1 AAARRGGRRLGDA
14 ALLARGGAHRRLRRG
29 PRLAARD
36 ERGQLPR
43 GPPPAG
49 AHPRGPGGRLPRAG
63 DARRTRGGA
72 HRPVRDDVAHPGR
85 LGGPGAVAALAAP
98 RRPSRHRA
106 QRLGVRLPALRRR
119 RRRDAL
125 RPAWPGPP
133 PHRRHPLARRS
144 ARHRGRARHRARVR
158 RRHVGRRRA
167 RARRRPAAARPPRRR
182 PDRTAGR
189 GGLVSAGVATAGR
202 GAAALSRARHGL
214 RTLGPGGVVSAAV
227 VLLVLLAALW
237 PGLLAPGGPTA
248 VAPAQAYRPP
258 GADALLGTDASGRD
272 VYTRV
277 VHGAGQSLGVGAA
290 ATAIGLALGLVLG
303 FGAALG
309 PRWLDG
315 LLNRVIEVL
324 FALPSLVLALL
335 LVAVLGAGV
344 GPSVLA

>member
-1 AAARRGGRRLGDA
+1 M
-14 ALLARGGAHRRLRRG
+14 
-29 PRLAARD
+29 
-36 ERGQLPR
+36 
-43 GPPPAG
+43 
-49 AHPRGPGGRLPRAG
+49 
-63 DARRTRGGA
+63 
-72 HRPVRDDVAHPGR
+72 
-85 LGGPGAVAALAAP
+85 
-98 RRPSRHRA
+98 
-106 QRLGVRLPALRRR
+106 
-119 RRRDAL
+119 
-125 RPAWPGPP
+125 
-133 PHRRHPLARRS
+133 
-144 ARHRGRARHRARVR
+144 
-158 RRHVGRRRA
+158 
-167 RARRRPAAARPPRRR
+167 
-182 PDRTAGR
+182 
-189 GGLVSAGVATAGR
+189 SAGVATAGR

-237 PGLLAPGGPTA
+237 PGLLAPGDPTA

-344 GPSVLA
+344 GPSVLAVGVATAPGYARILRARAQSVTRSAYVAASRLEGVSAPAAFLRHVLPNTVWPLVAVATLGVGQAIVWVSALSYLGLGALPPSPEWGAMLNAGRLHITTSWWLTVAPGLAITLTAAALTVLGRRLSAVAPA